1 MKKNILLS
9 RKYFL
14 LLSILIVGCAA
25 FLRLYQLDTVP
36 PALYWEEAALGYDAY
51 SIALTGKDH
60 HGNAFPIVAFPS
72 FGDYKPSGYFYLI
85 VPFIWLLGL
94 SEWAVRLPSALF
106 GIATVIG
113 VGVLARML
121 TEKIWV
127 GRTLPQLRLAQLVGM
142 GVAAFSPW
150 LLQFSRG
157 GWEVNVAS
165 SLLLWSVI
173 VGLSAVVEQPTQRR
187 FIKIL
192 CCFVLAGLSMY
203 VYHATRV
210 IAPALLVALTYW
222 WVSPLQAFRKNGLK
236 KLITR
241 VKSLLLPGVILLL
254 IVLPILIS
262 SRDVTTQQRFAETSI
277 TGDGQYVIESNRLRE
292 TTGNTLLSRLF
303 THRYLILGHQ
313 VAVAFA
319 SHFSLDFLFLSGDLN
334 PRHSTGYT
342 GILSLPDALWLV
354 IGIVTV
360 ASLAW
365 REKEARPYVFLL
377 SWWLVVGLLPASITK
392 AYPHALRT
400 LPAAP
405 VLLVLVSLGLWQSLL
420 WLRKTFPPKSAGVI
434 AAGALSLIALYWL
447 GTWRYYMKIYPVM
460 SQADWQ
466 YGYKQMVAKVDQLK
480 TTYPDQEVFI
490 TREYGRPAMYYWFY
504 TKTSPADVQAAE
516 ATALKDQAEFLQFE
530 NISFVNSVNEAK
542 PGIVASSLKGYE
554 QLSRDSS
561 SVEKLD
567 EVKDLKGNVVWV
579 ISRVN
584 QATPVQ

>member
-9 RKYFL
+9 QKSFF
-14 LLSILIVGCAA
+14 LLSILIVCCAA
-25 FLRLYQLDTVP
+25 FLRIYKLDTVP
-36 PALYWEEAALGYDAY
+36 PSLYWEEAALGYDAY

-94 SEWAVRLPSALF
+94 GEWAVRLPSALF

-113 VGVLARML
+113 VGVLVRVLA
-121 TEKIWV
+121 EKTQLSK
-127 GRTLPQLRLAQLVGM
+127 TLPQLRLAQLIGM
-142 GVAAFSPW
+142 AFAAASPW
-150 LLQFSRG
+150 LIQFSRG

-173 VGLSAVVEQPTQRR
+173 CGLTAFSGQRH
-187 FIKIL
+187 FIKVL
-192 CCFVLAGLSMY
+192 SCFTLAGFSMY

-210 IAPALLVALTYW
+210 IAPVLLIAFTVW
-222 WVSPLQAFRKNGLK
+222 WVSPLQLFHKNGLRK
-236 KLITR
+236 IWER
-241 VKSLLLPGVILLL
+241 VKPLLLPGVILLL
-254 IVLPILIS
+254 LVLPILIS
-262 SRDVTTQQRFAETSI
+262 GRDVSTQQRFAETSI
-277 TGDGQYVIESNRLRE
+277 TGDGQYVTESNRLRQIA
-292 TTGNTLLSRLF
+292 GDSLLSRLF
-303 THRYLILGHQ
+303 SHRYLILGHQ

-319 SHFSLDFLFLSGDLN
+319 SHFSPDFLFLSGDQN

-342 GILSLPDALWLV
+342 GILNLPDVLWLV
-354 IGIVTV
+354 IGVVTV
-360 ASLAW
+360 LSLAW
-365 REKEARPYVFLL
+365 RKKEDRPYVFFLG
-377 SWWLVVGLLPASITK
+377 WWLVVGILPASITK

-400 LPAAP
+400 LPVAP
-405 VLLVLVSLGLWQSLL
+405 VFLSLVSLGFLQSLL
-420 WLRKTFPPKSAGVI
+420 WLRETLSSRVIVMI
-434 AAGALSLIALYWL
+434 AAGALCVITAYWL
-447 GTWRYYMKIYPVM
+447 GTWRYYIKIYPVM

-466 YGYKQMVAKVDQLK
+466 YGYKQMVEKVDQLRAIS
-480 TTYPDQEVFI
+480 PDQAVFI

-504 TKTSPADVQAAE
+504 TKTPPADVQAAE
-516 ATALKDQAEFLQFE
+516 ATAPKDQAEFLQFE

-542 PGIVASSLKGYE
+542 PGIVVSSLKGYE
-554 QLSRDSS
+554 QLSRDFS

-584 QATPVQ
+584 RATPVQ